1 MDGLFL
7 YDFIFLVKCSTT
19 ALSEVATDDR
29 TSHRLQIGHLVIF
42 VARYLLE
49 HHYQPLP
56 KGTEQ
61 FWSLVPSFEL
71 LNIMQII
78 VQYCN
83 FWGQYR
89 DNEAFLGKSSLMKC
103 RFILVFMYNVEVCTS
118 ISVTPC
124 IYGSTSIFNLGFETA
139 WYFRS
144 TWLSLGCNYLSGSIS
159 FFLMTHNSHMI
170 DSNVSSV
177 L

>member
-42 VARYLLE
+42 VAPYLLE

-71 LNIMQII
+71 LNIKQII
-78 VQYCN
+78 VQHCN

-124 IYGSTSIFNLGFETA
+124 IYIYLYIKKKMIPKTLFN
-139 WYFRS
+139 
-144 TWLSLGCNYLSGSIS
+144 SIS
-159 FFLMTHNSHMI
+159 ESNSI
-170 DSNVSSV
+170 A
-177 L
+177 

>member
-71 LNIMQII
+71 LNIIQII

-124 IYGSTSIFNLGFETA
+124 IYIYIYKYRL
-139 WYFRS
+139 
-144 TWLSLGCNYLSGSIS
+144 LQNYLYK
-159 FFLMTHNSHMI
+159 LQHYA
-170 DSNVSSV
+170 
-177 L
+177 